1 MGKSLTETAKAILMN
16 ENTALAATLRPGSAY
31 SDPAQSLGSAQ
42 FVADAPKSAGEGSN
56 VGAAASGAVKK
67 DKSQPTSGARPA
79 EPMGSIAEELDEDG
93 DTLEEGKAQEREEG
107 EKATAAFKAAG
118 RKVTYLPS
126 GKAKGS
132 SGTFKSK
139 GAVGDIGRKAV
150 STNRNRKLEEMKG
163 GGEISAVSQALG
175 PEMARKERAMQAK
188 AGRVALKE
196 DDEIEISEEL
206 ESFIDALVAEGYDE
220 DQIAEAIE
228 ENFELVS
235 EEFEDDISE
244 ELEDYEIDMQE
255 AMNALF
261 AGEELSEEF
270 KEKAATIFEAAVKL
284 KLAEELAVLEEAY
297 AAALAEEVQS
307 LEEGL
312 TSNVDDYLNY
322 VVEQWTSDNEIA
334 IEAGLRT
341 ELTEDFISGL
351 RNLFTENYIDI
362 PEDKINVLEEMG
374 NQVEELTDKLNEE
387 IERNVALSK
396 MLNESKTNEIL
407 VDVCEGLTVTQADK
421 LKTLAEGIEY
431 SSVNEYAQKLNILKE
446 NYFSSSVKSDRVLDS
461 VESVSDGR
469 NMINEELSG
478 PMAKYVQTL
487 GRTLP
492 K

>member
-93 DTLEEGKAQEREEG
+93 DTLEEGKAQERDEG
-107 EKATAAFKAAG
+107 EKAMAAFKAAG
-118 RKVTYLPS
+118 RKVTNLPS

-150 STNRNRKLEEMKG
+150 STGRMRKLEEE
-163 GGEISAVSQALG
+163 EIS
-175 PEMARKERAMQAK
+175 E
-188 AGRVALKE
+188 
-196 DDEIEISEEL
+196 EIEISEEL

-235 EEFEDDISE
+235 EEFENDISE

-255 AMNALF
+255 AMDALF

-407 VDVCEGLTVTQADK
+407 VNVCEGLTVTQANK
-421 LKTLAEGIEY
+421 LKTLVEGIEY